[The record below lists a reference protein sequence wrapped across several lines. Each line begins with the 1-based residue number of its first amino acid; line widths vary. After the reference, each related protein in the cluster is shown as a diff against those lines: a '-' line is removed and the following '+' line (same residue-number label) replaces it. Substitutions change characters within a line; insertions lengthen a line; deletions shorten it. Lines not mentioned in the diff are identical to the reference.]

1 MWLKKNAMNAGGQR
15 TEGSIIKQDNQ
26 QDLFMY
32 TKEDICNICNVSVSS
47 FEHFA
52 PQELTERDFIAVG
65 SNHRKLYNEEALKQ
79 FQMWLKKNAMNAGGQ
94 RTEGSIIKQD
104 NQQDLFIGCVATK
117 GTPDEIRSL
126 AKFLNGVA
134 EQKEQLE
141 IATNVN
147 HQLQLENKKLA
158 NENDYLK
165 KVNEINTAQIGYYT
179 KKYHSWQ
186 DDYENY

>member
-1 MWLKKNAMNAGGQR
+1 
-15 TEGSIIKQDNQ
+15 
-26 QDLFMY
+26 MY